1 MTLSLFYS
9 NDLKIFMVRLVLFI
23 VDENLEVLDESVH
36 KSISGSL
43 CINMIRN
50 RLPRNVERRMLT
62 LVRSAND
69 STSDI
74 ALYNK
79 VSAN

>member
-9 NDLKIFMVRLVLFI
+9 NELKIFMLRLVLFI
-23 VDENLEVLDESVH
+23 VDENLEVLDESFH
-36 KSISGSL
+36 RSISGSQ